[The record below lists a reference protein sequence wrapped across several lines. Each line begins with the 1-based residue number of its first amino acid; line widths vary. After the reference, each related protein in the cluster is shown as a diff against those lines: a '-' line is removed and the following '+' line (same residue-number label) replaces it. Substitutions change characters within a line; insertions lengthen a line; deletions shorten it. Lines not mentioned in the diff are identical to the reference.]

1 MGEAVTAA
9 RARRAFE
16 AGFRRSA
23 RGNLSRRLPD
33 GRTLTV
39 FAKDGGYAWCVAG
52 EDGPTFSPGGYDSEA
67 DAPAA
72 AWEELGDGGAV

>member
-1 MGEAVTAA
+1 MTTDTQTGAP
-9 RARRAFE
+9 RAFE
-16 AGFRRSA
+16 AGFRRSR
-23 RGNLSRRLPD
+23 RGNLWRRLPG
-33 GRTLTV
+33 GRTVTV